1 MKRIIIFSIVVFVVV
16 CALVMFLTKTTRA
29 PQAPQNVKEL
39 TERIARLEE
48 LGAKL
53 EKKSASSE
61 VKPGP
66 GTTATFSPDGKTIFT
81 QDGKALRVWQGSQSS
96 PQVGPAQVPPIPV
109 PTAPAKQVPPGWKTK
124 EFNGMTYYMVPLTE
138 HSAR

>member
-1 MKRIIIFSIVVFVVV
+1 MKRIIIFSIAVVV
-16 CALVMFLTKTTRA
+16 LACAVAFLTKTTRA
-29 PQAPQNVKEL
+29 PQAPANVKEL

-48 LGAKL
+48 LVAKL
-53 EKKSASSE
+53 ERKSATSE
-61 VKPGP
+61 SKPGP
-66 GTTATFSPDGKTIFT
+66 GTTAAFSPDGKTIFT

-109 PTAPAKQVPPGWKTK
+109 PTAPVKQVPPGWKTK
-124 EFNGMTYYMVPLTE
+124 EFNGMTYYMVPLAE